1 MPERKCVRDGIE
13 PRLGSKARWLE
24 AIFTR
29 LEKLDARLEIF
40 EPGFLDLFR
49 RFSAIFVKNTN
60 NFFNYKPLVSYLKT
74 RRETDPNA
82 NRGSKLKPVV

>member
-1 MPERKCVRDGIE
+1 MTRDGIE

-49 RFSAIFVKNTN
+49 RFSAIFVKNTHI
-60 NFFNYKPLVSYLKT
+60 FFFYYKPLVSYLKT